1 MAKCQVTNKSTLYG
15 RKISITRSQVSRR
28 ARSKQKPNV
37 RRVKVLIDNVPCT
50 MRVCSRALRSGAV
63 VRA

>member
-1 MAKCQVTNKSTLYG
+1 MAKCQVTGKTTMYG

-37 RRVKVLIDNVPCT
+37 RKVKVMVGNTPCT
-50 MRVCSRALRSGAV
+50 MHVSSRALRAGLV
-63 VRA
+63 TRA